1 MRTKPTYADCWLI
14 GSADELDLI
23 SEYRLPGARVT
34 IGTSSDGET
43 EYNLSPDEYTS
54 ADSVNAL
61 VSDVIDCVRNSYRE
75 KGGRMDR
82 QSVLSEARGRIMDRS
97 DTIEAVYGSNSIDIG
112 KVIDNLCETVHRYTV
127 GLGIFDILLSDPR
140 LEDIYIDAPCDRNR
154 IHVTMNGVSGINSNL
169 RCRTNLMVDRKE
181 IMNLINVLKRD
192 SGLQFSES
200 GPVLETDMKGRDAR
214 ATVIG
219 YPMSPN
225 GEAVSIRKHSTR
237 PWTLTRLIANGT
249 LDHET
254 AGLLSFLVDN
264 RCTFLVCGARGAG
277 KSSLLTALM
286 FEFPVSQRILTIDD
300 GFKHSKWLSF
310 MSKRLEVAK
319 QLLSREGIIFI
330 SIDDNEYAQLKILCD
345 EIFDEENYQATFH
358 MQVRYAEKSINEEK
372 SFKPLMEYVLLYSK
386 DKNFFSPKMEAEE
399 YDLSKFNYK
408 ITELTQGE
416 KFTVNNQEVI
426 VFRPLEWTISEVKPS
441 LTGLKETWIT
451 GSIYSKM
458 SYGKVYQTV
467 IEPRIDID
475 GLGCLYKVMGRG
487 EDGLGYRYYTGPR
500 RKNATKGKMFSGVP
514 LERVEEIKNG
524 GTSLKYKPILT
535 SFDFSPDF
543 GNIRTE
549 GGVAFN
555 SGKKPIK
562 MIKQLINY
570 HPNKDAIV
578 LDFFAGSASTAHA
591 VIELNKEDGGKRR
604 YIMCTNNE
612 NNICTEKTYPR
623 LKNVL
628 TGWGNNAASP
638 GNLIYLKTDYV
649 ERESDHPEYNL
660 EKKLT
665 AHIKEMVSLEHHS
678 VIDGTKYVLITNDD
692 ELYQFESNDSIISCC
707 KSVYYSSNVLLT
719 HSFMKTINDHN
730 IEAIL
735 IPDYYFM
742 TELEG

>member
-1 MRTKPTYADCWLI
+1 MPRIRTEDRGEGSDGQGPSYAPETVNECPDLPVNRYGAPARLESDTTGFVSDFGRIALSNTRTKPTYADCWLI

-61 VSDVIDCVRNSYRE
+61 VSDVIDCVRSSYRE

-200 GPVLETDMKGRDAR
+200 EPVLETDMKGRDAR

-286 FEFPVSQRILTIDD
+286 FEFPVSQRILTIEDTMELPGD
-300 GFKHSKWLSF
+300 KMRRMGYKVQSMLINDKIEGDS
-310 MSKRLEVAK
+310 
-319 QLLSREGIIFI
+319 LSR
-330 SIDDNEYAQLKILCD
+330 AD
-345 EIFDEENYQATFH
+345 EALRVSLR
-358 MQVRYAEKSINEEK
+358 M
-372 SFKPLMEYVLLYSK
+372 
-386 DKNFFSPKMEAEE
+386 
-399 YDLSKFNYK
+399 
-408 ITELTQGE
+408 GE
-416 KFTVNNQEVI
+416 
-426 VFRPLEWTISEVKPS
+426 S
-441 LTGLKETWIT
+441 
-451 GSIYSKM
+451 
-458 SYGKVYQTV
+458 
-467 IEPRIDID
+467 
-475 GLGCLYKVMGRG
+475 
-487 EDGLGYRYYTGPR
+487 
-500 RKNATKGKMFSGVP
+500 
-514 LERVEEIKNG
+514 
-524 GTSLKYKPILT
+524 
-535 SFDFSPDF
+535 
-543 GNIRTE
+543 
-549 GGVAFN
+549 
-555 SGKKPIK
+555 
-562 MIKQLINY
+562 
-570 HPNKDAIV
+570 AIV
-578 LDFFAGSASTAHA
+578 LGEVRGEEAKTLYQSMRAGRAGSSIMGTIHGDSARSVYERVVHDMGIAPEAFMATDLLLTLGS
-591 VIELNKEDGGKRR
+591 VRDRR
-604 YIMCTNNE
+604 SGDQRRT
-612 NNICTEKTYPR
+612 
-623 LKNVL
+623 L
-628 TGWGNNAASP
+628 G
-638 GNLIYLKTDYV
+638 
-649 ERESDHPEYNL
+649 
-660 EKKLT
+660 
-665 AHIKEMVSLEHHS
+665 EMVATGGRPGEF
-678 VIDGTKYVLITNDD
+678 VD
-692 ELYQFESNDSIISCC
+692 ISDAEGLF
-707 KSVYYSSNVLLT
+707 SSPVMRRISSSCGMDRN
-719 HSFMKTINDHN
+719 
-730 IEAIL
+730 
-735 IPDYYFM
+735 
-742 TELEG
+742 